1 MAEIQF
7 ERRGLPLWKVLVGL
21 LAAGAAA
28 FGGYQL
34 LEGDAPSPSASTTR
48 PLPPAGARP
57 SPRPNTAPGAAA
69 PTAAPP
75 TATPPAG
82 AAPAAAAPAAPGAP

>member
-48 PLPPAGARP
+48 PLPPAGAQP
-57 SPRPNTAPGAAA
+57 SPRPNTAPGAA
-69 PTAAPP
+69 P
-75 TATPPAG
+75 
-82 AAPAAAAPAAPGAP
+82 